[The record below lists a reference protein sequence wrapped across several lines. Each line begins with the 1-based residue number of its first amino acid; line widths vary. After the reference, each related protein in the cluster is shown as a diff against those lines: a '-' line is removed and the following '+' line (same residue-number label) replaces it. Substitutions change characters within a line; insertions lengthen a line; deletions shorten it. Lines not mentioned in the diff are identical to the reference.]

1 MVVVVDE
8 EVEAS
13 DVSMYAAVFGVS
25 SAGVVVDTSYT
36 KVVVVVDVDVGAA
49 DVLMYTAVSL
59 VPSMGVVV
67 DTSM

>member
-1 MVVVVDE
+1 M
-8 EVEAS
+8 
-13 DVSMYAAVFGVS
+13 FGVS
-25 SAGVVVDTSYT
+25 SAGVVVATSYT
-36 KVVVVVDVDVGAA
+36 KVVVIVDVDVGAA